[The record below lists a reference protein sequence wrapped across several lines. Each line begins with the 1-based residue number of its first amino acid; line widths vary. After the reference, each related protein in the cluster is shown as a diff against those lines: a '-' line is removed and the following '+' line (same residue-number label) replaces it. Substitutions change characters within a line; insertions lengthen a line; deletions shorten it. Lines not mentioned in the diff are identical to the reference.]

1 MILKDRSIV
10 DAFERFNMCGSHSD
24 DECKVLNKLFNMAL
38 QIERGFT
45 PDEAF
50 EQCRDD

>member
-1 MILKDRSIV
+1 
-10 DAFERFNMCGSHSD
+10 MCGSHSD
-24 DECKVLNKLFNMAL
+24 EECRVLNKLFNMAL

-50 EQCRDD
+50 EQFKDD